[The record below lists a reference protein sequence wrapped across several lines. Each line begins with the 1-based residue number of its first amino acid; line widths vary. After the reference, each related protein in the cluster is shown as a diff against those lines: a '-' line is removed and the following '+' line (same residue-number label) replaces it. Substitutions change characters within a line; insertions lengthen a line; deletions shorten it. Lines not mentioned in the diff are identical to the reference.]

1 MHCGPT
7 RRINASK
14 GVDAS
19 GDTALLRGPFGRM
32 SRWYDGGDDMTRLLL
47 IDDDP
52 VEHHLLSAMLKRASR
67 TDIGVTGAQTLDEA
81 LRQIAQLEPSAI
93 LLDHRL
99 PPHDDYRHSIR
110 ELRKAGYDGPV
121 VVISAAVGERSF
133 EEAGRHGVTLVIDKL
148 KLWDEISGGLFERL
162 LPTLH

>member
-1 MHCGPT
+1 
-7 RRINASK
+7 
-14 GVDAS
+14 
-19 GDTALLRGPFGRM
+19 
-32 SRWYDGGDDMTRLLL
+32 MTQLLL

-67 TDIGVTGAQTLDEA
+67 TDIGVTGAQTLDDA
-81 LRQIAQLEPSAI
+81 IRQIARHEPSAI

-110 ELRKAGYDGPV
+110 ELRKAGFDGPV

-133 EEAGRHGVTLVIDKL
+133 DEAGRHGVTLVIDKL